1 MEHLDIGT
9 LSARRDLQKLIL
21 IYNIFN
27 NKISIGDISDD
38 LSIRVPILRLRNRNQ
53 MNFFYIRNSLCAPEG
68 LSSPLIS
75 AMIIFNRHSSNLDL
89 AHDFSSFKI
98 IGRDV
103 LELEQST
110 IIVPTHII

>member
-75 AMIIFNRHSSNLDL
+75 AMIIFNRYSSNLTWHMIFHLLKLL
-89 AHDFSSFKI
+89 A
-98 IGRDV
+98 
-103 LELEQST
+103 EMCWN
-110 IIVPTHII
+110 